1 MVAKV
6 LPFAPHPSP
15 PRPGDIAGVFHA
27 YAPYVAAVA
36 IRLLGR
42 DDDIDDVVQDV
53 FVAALK
59 GLEALR
65 EPEAIKGWLAAV
77 AVRVTMR
84 KLRVRRVQRALGLGA
99 QWDPSWLMAP
109 AATGEERTLLHQLY
123 GMLEDFPAQERVA
136 WSLRYLQ
143 GEKLEDVAALCG
155 CSLATAKRRIGAV
168 QAVIEEA
175 VDHG

>member
-15 PRPGDIAGVFHA
+15 PRPGDVAGVFRA

-65 EPEAIKGWLAAV
+65 EPEAIKGWLASV
-77 AVRVTMR
+77 AVRVAMR
-84 KLRVRRVQRALGLGA
+84 KLRVRRVQRALGLGE

-123 GMLEDFPAQERVA
+123 GLLEDVPANERIA

-155 CSLATAKRRIGAV
+155 CSLATAKRRISAV